1 MKKKGILILLVLM
14 LMVVMIGCKAE
25 GQPQDEAPQATE
37 SNEVEPTAKV
47 GEAQPMSANETREP
61 TQEEL
66 FEFFENAYN
75 GGKEYLEIGLTGD
88 DLIGMEV
95 CNLYIIFMGNPDI
108 KQPANIEAQYREWRL
123 ANYPDEDAAQA
134 PVEVQL
140 FTDCNQTV
148 YATGTV
154 NIRASYSTNST
165 KLGSLTRGQ
174 SITCTGTGI
183 NDASGWSRVQ
193 LSDGTIAYMVSSYLS
208 TTRPVQQSQPGN
220 QQTGNNGTQQVAPP
234 SGGTVQDSSGMFLNP
249 WAGMTEEEKAAAIK
263 EAQEDTQKSVDAGT
277 GILH

>member
-1 MKKKGILILLVLM
+1 
-14 LMVVMIGCKAE
+14 MVVMIGCKAE

-123 ANYPDEDAAQA
+123 VNHPDDEA
-134 PVEVQL
+134 PKSEQPPES
-140 FTDCNQTV
+140 T
-148 YATGTV
+148 APSKPSV
-154 NIRASYSTNST
+154 N
-165 KLGSLTRGQ
+165 
-174 SITCTGTGI
+174 
-183 NDASGWSRVQ
+183 V
-193 LSDGTIAYMVSSYLS
+193 
-208 TTRPVQQSQPGN
+208 
-220 QQTGNNGTQQVAPP
+220 P
-234 SGGTVQDSSGMFLNP
+234 SGNTGAQSVSNTPSPVDIPQDGYDWDSGKPVDTSNNSNVQSANDMFWNP

-263 EAQEDTQKSVDAGT
+263 EAQEATEKAANSGT
-277 GILH
+277 SILQ